1 MIARH
6 GCLLLLAAAFALGWL
21 AAAGAAVT
29 LWEQAA
35 AAGAALLVLGR
46 ARGVAA
52 PPAPWAAG
60 ALILAALGL
69 ALGWAW
75 PAAVAA
81 AGLAA
86 RAQPAGLPRARAVA
100 LALLAVPWIATDA
113 AALGWV
119 FRLTGAWAAG
129 GFFDLAGLHVV
140 REGTMLLVED
150 QPLAV
155 DAACAGLDTLQATL
169 VAGFWLAET
178 LRTGRRWAFAALA
191 LPLLAWLA
199 NALRIVL
206 LGSVALTAGT
216 EAATGWFHTWGGL
229 VVVVLVFLLAGL
241 WVAFLRWTEP
251 APRP

>member
-1 MIARH
+1 MIVRH
-6 GCLLLLAAAFALGWL
+6 GLLLVLAGTVALGWL
-21 AAAGAAVT
+21 AAAGASAT

-46 ARGVAA
+46 ARGVPA

-60 ALILAALGL
+60 ALILAALG
-69 ALGWAW
+69 
-75 PAAVAA
+75 P
-81 AGLAA
+81 
-86 RAQPAGLPRARAVA
+86 
-100 LALLAVPWIATDA
+100 
-113 AALGWV
+113 ALGWV
-119 FRLTGAWAAG
+119 FRLTGAWAAE
-129 GFFDLAGLHVV
+129 GFFHVAGLHVV
-140 REGTMLLVED
+140 RDGTLLRVED

-155 DAACAGLDTLQATL
+155 DAACAGLDALQATL

-178 LRTGRRWAFAALA
+178 LGTGRRWTLAALA

-206 LGSVALTAGT
+206 LGAVALAAGT